1 MLGWLVA
8 NIYSAPLVHF
18 VASSGRGLGG
28 RCWRDRVSCV
38 SYVFLFLAYASA
50 FGGFVTVGRML
61 HAENNYLC

>member
-8 NIYSAPLVHF
+8 NIYSAPLV
-18 VASSGRGLGG
+18 ASGGRGLGG

-38 SYVFLFLAYASA
+38 SYVFVSFAYAFA
-50 FGGFVTVGRML
+50 FGGSVTIGRML